1 MADEATIPGL
11 DVQELIPD
19 EHQVSETE
27 SQVSATEDTEI
38 LPAGW
43 PCQRRRKGSAA
54 ELPAARYLD
63 LPTWMTVPAKRQLQE
78 EEETV

>member
-1 MADEATIPGL
+1 MADEPTIPGL
-11 DVQELIPD
+11 NVPD
-19 EHQVSETE
+19 LVPDKNQVSETE
-27 SQVSATEDTEI
+27 SQASATEDTEI

-63 LPTWMTVPAKRQLQE
+63 LPRWMTVPAKRQLQE

>member
-1 MADEATIPGL
+1 MADEATISGL
-11 DVQELIPD
+11 DVQEIIPD

-27 SQVSATEDTEI
+27 GQASATEDAEI

-63 LPTWMTVPAKRQLQE
+63 LPRWMTVPAKRQLQE

>member
-1 MADEATIPGL
+1 MADDATTPGL
-11 DVQELIPD
+11 DVQELVPD

-27 SQVSATEDTEI
+27 LHASETEETEN

-43 PCQRRRKGSAA
+43 PCQRRRKGSAS
-54 ELPAARYLD
+54 ELPSARYLD
-63 LPTWMTVPAKRQLQE
+63 LPTWMTVPAKRQLE